1 MIDNSE
7 RLQLVPVES
16 AVGMV
21 VVGVYGERKAGPSF
35 DIIKKWLTG
44 TCNSGLG
51 SGRNGVVGV
60 AASSLL
66 RQCELAVSRGP

>member
-1 MIDNSE
+1 VIDNSE

-35 DIIKKWLTG
+35 DIFKKWLTG

-51 SGRNGVVGV
+51 GRNGVVGSRLALCYV
-60 AASSLL
+60 NASL
-66 RQCELAVSRGP
+66 R